1 MPDGII
7 VPKLYKSYLSI
18 MKVAFFK
25 IFFFINLLIL
35 CNQVFTKQLTAHE
48 YAEQIHNNI
57 IEIIQ
62 TKNQLFLENPDLFT
76 KEISDA
82 FSPIVDFERIARN
95 VMGKYAKQA
104 TYKQIEAFSEAFE
117 KSLLDTYAS
126 TLVEFKDERINV
138 LPPAVPQKSSNK
150 ARVNIQIVT
159 SSSVYPGRY
168 SMYLDNENNWKIINI
183 EVNGMNLG
191 KIFRNQFYSLMQKNA
206 LDIDLVIEKWITS
219 V

>member
-1 MPDGII
+1 
-7 VPKLYKSYLSI
+7 
-18 MKVAFFK
+18 MKVVFSK

-35 CNQVFTKQLTAHE
+35 CNHAFAKQLTAHE
-48 YAEQIHNNI
+48 YAEQTHNNI

-104 TYKQIEAFSEAFE
+104 TSRQIEAFSEAFE
-117 KSLLDTYAS
+117 KSLLDAYSS
-126 TLVEFKDERINV
+126 TLVEFKDEKINV
-138 LPPAVPQKSSNK
+138 IPPAIPKKSANK
-150 ARVNIQIVT
+150 ARVNIEIVT
-159 SSSVYPGRY
+159 SSNIYPGRY

-183 EVNGMNLG
+183 EINGMNLG

-206 LDIDLVIEKWITS
+206 ADIDLVIEKWVAS